1 MTKARQ
7 DFIDH
12 LKLRGFSNCTIDNYI
27 ENISLFARFFNK
39 APDLLCNDHVKQY
52 LLHLLNDR
60 KLQAVLSTFTS
71 TVFAGTTKIFVNDP
85 K

>member
-39 APDLLCNDHVKQY
+39 APDLLGNDHVKQY
-52 LLHLLNDR
+52 QLHLHNKRMCYLR
-60 KLQAVLSTFTS
+60 RVYTFKFNFYKEF
-71 TVFAGTTKIFVNDP
+71 TVRQ
-85 K
+85 